1 MGLFILWIILACV
14 VGAIA
19 TDKTMG
25 FWGGFLWSF
34 FLSPVIG
41 LIIVLA
47 SKSNAQQQQENQMM
61 HNQVQQTQVLSQL
74 SKANQSTATDELLK
88 LKKLLDDKAI
98 TQEEYEKMKSK
109 IIS

>member
-1 MGLFILWIILACV
+1 MGIFLMWILLACI

-19 TDKTMG
+19 SDKAMG

-41 LIIVLA
+41 IIIVLT
-47 SKSNAQQQQENQMM
+47 SKSKFQQQQENQMM

-74 SKANQSTATDELLK
+74 SKANQPSTTDELLK
-88 LKKLLDDKAI
+88 LKKLLDDQAI
-98 TQEEYEKMKSK
+98 TKEEYEKLKK
-109 IIS
+109 QQL